1 MSAGNSPQRAR
12 MLEALGAEVVLVPQV
27 DGAPGQ
33 VTGADVAAA
42 AYEAQCL
49 ALKRGGFYDQFHAS
63 EGMRAHYETTGPE
76 IWKQSGGRVDAWVA
90 SVGTGA
96 TFLGVAAALRESDP
110 RVLCAAVERRAVSP
124 SPVCLWISHAI
135 SFRGVRRCAN
145 GTRLMD
151 MSLTVSAAE
160 AEHWKHVLAQ
170 RRLACRRYGCS
181 TVSRRHGLRV
191 LSGCAVDVSCALV
204 ALCTDLNG
212 QAAHGH
218 FM

>member
-1 MSAGNSPQRAR
+1 

-135 SFRGVRRCAN
+135 SFRG
-145 GTRLMD
+145 
-151 MSLTVSAAE
+151 
-160 AEHWKHVLAQ
+160 
-170 RRLACRRYGCS
+170 
-181 TVSRRHGLRV
+181 
-191 LSGCAVDVSCALV
+191 
-204 ALCTDLNG
+204 
-212 QAAHGH
+212 AHGQFH
-218 FM
+218 VVRYSCISATAAPSPLRLKSGY